1 MSEPVLDQHGR
12 PEPPLVADEEATLLG
27 FLDFLRATIWVKTSG
42 LSDDQL
48 LSRPLETSM
57 TLGGLLN
64 HLSFVEDFWF
74 GHLLAGRQPALPWAD
89 VDWDADPDWDWN
101 SAADDDGDA
110 LRALWQKAVR
120 WVLTHMV
127 EEYGRHCGHAD
138 LLREAIDG
146 AVGE

>member
-1 MSEPVLDQHGR
+1 
-12 PEPPLVADEEATLLG
+12 
-27 FLDFLRATIWVKTSG
+27 
-42 LSDDQL
+42 
-48 LSRPLETSM
+48 
-57 TLGGLLN
+57 
-64 HLSFVEDFWF
+64 
-74 GHLLAGRQPALPWAD
+74 

-110 LRALWQKAVR
+110 LRALWQKAVADSGAAWSELRAGDGFSLDSTVGGPGDEKAVR